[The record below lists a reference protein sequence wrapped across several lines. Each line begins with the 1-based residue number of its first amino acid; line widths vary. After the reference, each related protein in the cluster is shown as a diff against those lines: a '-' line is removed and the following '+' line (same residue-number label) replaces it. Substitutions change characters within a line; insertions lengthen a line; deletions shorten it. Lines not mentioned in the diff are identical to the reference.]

1 MENNLSNCI
10 LTWSNFV
17 KSKPINF
24 TSKNNPELVHYS
36 PTSLPSLLNSAI
48 TSISITVVRA
58 VANTIYICSSV
69 NYEKREPNQDTLLK
83 KQTLALLQAK
93 WREEELP
100 LARTS
105 FN

>member
-1 MENNLSNCI
+1 MFQFCKI
-10 LTWSNFV
+10 DKT
-17 KSKPINF
+17 
-24 TSKNNPELVHYS
+24 
-36 PTSLPSLLNSAI
+36 A
-48 TSISITVVRA
+48 ISIIVVLA
-58 VANTIYICSSV
+58 VANTISICSSV

-105 FN
+105 FLFFFFLSRE